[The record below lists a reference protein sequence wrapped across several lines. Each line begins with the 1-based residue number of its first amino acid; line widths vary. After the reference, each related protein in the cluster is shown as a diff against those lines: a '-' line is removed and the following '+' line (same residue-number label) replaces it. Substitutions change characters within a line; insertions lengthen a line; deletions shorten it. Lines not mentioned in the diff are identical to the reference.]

1 MSAAWRVLHFVAFI
15 AWLGGGLAVMVAGI
29 AMNKMDRS
37 LWGAVV
43 DVQAALYRS
52 LLGPGAIITVMSGLF
67 LTFGMYGSLS
77 GQVGAWLGMMQGMG
91 LLGALVTLL
100 GAMPAAQRLTRL
112 EPVGPTA
119 AAFDAARKRLA
130 ITGAIAG
137 VAGTMAMV
145 AGALYRAG

>member
-1 MSAAWRVLHFVAFI
+1 MSTAWRVLHFIAFI
-15 AWLGGGLAVMVAGI
+15 AWLGGGLAVMVAGV
-29 AMNKMDRS
+29 AMKKMDRS

-43 DVQAALYRS
+43 DVQAALYRT
-52 LLGPGAIITVMSGLF
+52 LLGPGAIITVVSGLF
-67 LTFGMYGSLS
+67 LTFGMYGRLS

-112 EPVGPTA
+112 EPTGPTA
-119 AAFDAARKRLA
+119 AAFDAGRKRLA

-145 AGALYRAG
+145 AGALYRG